1 MGWFL
6 MKLGF
11 GIIPVT
17 LDKFLDSSNCRRYN
31 TIWKNCK
38 FLGGVYPPMAVG
50 FATKGVL
57 SV

>member
-1 MGWFL
+1 